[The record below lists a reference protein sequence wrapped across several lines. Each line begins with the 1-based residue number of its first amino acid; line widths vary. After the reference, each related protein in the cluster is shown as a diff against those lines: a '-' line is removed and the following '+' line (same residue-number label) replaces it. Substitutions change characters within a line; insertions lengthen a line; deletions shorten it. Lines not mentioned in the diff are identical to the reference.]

1 MGALREPRF
10 RRLLVGWS
18 LSNFGDS
25 ALYLSL
31 GIWAKDLTGSNA
43 AAGLIFFALAV
54 PVFLS
59 PLGGHLADRV
69 RRRPLLVAANLVGAV
84 MVLALLAV
92 SSVAQLWILYAVA
105 FGYGVLGTVIGSA
118 QSGLLRDLLP
128 DQDLAVANSALSTI
142 EQGLRILSPLVGAG
156 IYAAYGG
163 GSLAVLACGTF
174 LAATVAL
181 LTVRVT
187 ESDPR
192 AHPREH
198 FRREFTAGF
207 RHVRATPQ
215 LLRLVLAVA
224 VAFAVLG
231 TYDGIVFAVVDQGL
245 GREPAFFGVLMSL
258 QGGGS
263 IVGGLTA
270 ALLVRRLGETRAVG
284 LAFVT
289 FALSSAGFAASSLT
303 VVAPAAVLGGV
314 AIPWLIVGFVTARQ
328 RLTPPRLPGRVS
340 AVTILSMNGPQ
351 TVSIALGAAL
361 IGVVDYRLLIG
372 VTSVVIAASGLW
384 LLRYLDDSL
393 VGPHRVP
400 GAVPPTSQTAHETP
414 VPPPHTA
421 RSTTVTGE

>member
-1 MGALREPRF
+1 ML
-10 RRLLVGWS
+10 
-18 LSNFGDS
+18 
-25 ALYLSL
+25 
-31 GIWAKDLTGSNA
+31 
-43 AAGLIFFALAV
+43 
-54 PVFLS
+54 
-59 PLGGHLADRV
+59 
-69 RRRPLLVAANLVGAV
+69 
-84 MVLALLAV
+84 VLALLAV

-118 QSGLLRDLLP
+118 QSGLPRDLLP

-142 EQGLRILSPLVGAG
+142 DQGLRILGPLVGAG

-231 TYDGIVFAVVDQGL
+231 TYDSIVFAVVDQGL

-289 FALSSAGFAASSLT
+289 FALSSTGFAASSLT
-303 VVAPAAVLGGV
+303 VVAPAAVLAVWPSRGHRRV
-314 AIPWLIVGFVTARQ
+314 RHRPATAHA
-328 RLTPPRLPGRVS
+328 TPPPGPGECGHDPVDERPPDGVHRARRRSDQRRGLPAAHRGHVGRDCGQWSV
-340 AVTILSMNGPQ
+340 
-351 TVSIALGAAL
+351 AAAPPR
-361 IGVVDYRLLIG
+361 RLLG
-372 VTSVVIAASGLW
+372 GPAPGARRRTANTTNCARNARPAAPHHPF
-384 LLRYLDDSL
+384 DDSYREVTEGL
-393 VGPHRVP
+393 GIL
-400 GAVPPTSQTAHETP
+400 
-414 VPPPHTA
+414 HTV
-421 RSTTVTGE
+421 RCCL

>member
-1 MGALREPRF
+1 MGALGEPRF

-31 GIWAKDLTGSNA
+31 AIWAKDLTGSNG
-43 AAGLIFFALAV
+43 AAGLIFLALAA

-59 PLGGHLADRV
+59 PLSGHLADRV
-69 RRRPLLVAANLVGAV
+69 RRRPLLIGTNLVGAV

-92 SSVAQLWILYAVA
+92 SSADQLWILYAVA

-128 DQDLAVANSALSTI
+128 DEDLPAANSALSTI
-142 EQGLRILSPLVGAG
+142 DQGLRILSPLVGAG

-163 GSLAVLACGTF
+163 GSLAILAAGTF
-174 LAATVAL
+174 LAGVVALATVRIA
-181 LTVRVT
+181 
-187 ESDPR
+187 ESDPKE
-192 AHPREH
+192 HPREH

-207 RHVRATPQ
+207 RHVRATPV
-215 LLRLVLAVA
+215 LLRLAVAVA

-231 TYDGIVFAVVDQGL
+231 VYDSVIFAVVEDGL

-263 IVGGLTA
+263 ILGGITA
-270 ALLVRRLGETRAVG
+270 TWLIRRLGEARTVG
-284 LAFVT
+284 VALVT
-289 FALSSAGFAASSLT
+289 FAVSSAGFAAPWLT

-328 RLTPPRLPGRVS
+328 RLTPARLQGRVS

-351 TVSIALGAAL
+351 TVSIGLGAVL
-361 IGVVDYRLLIG
+361 VSVVDYRLLIG
-372 VTSVVIAASGLW
+372 VTCVIIALSGAW
-384 LLRYLDDSL
+384 LLRTPNPPPLPS
-393 VGPHRVP
+393 GPAGGVEP
-400 GAVPPTSQTAHETP
+400 GLSHVTVPP
-414 VPPPHTA
+414 
-421 RSTTVTGE
+421 RSS